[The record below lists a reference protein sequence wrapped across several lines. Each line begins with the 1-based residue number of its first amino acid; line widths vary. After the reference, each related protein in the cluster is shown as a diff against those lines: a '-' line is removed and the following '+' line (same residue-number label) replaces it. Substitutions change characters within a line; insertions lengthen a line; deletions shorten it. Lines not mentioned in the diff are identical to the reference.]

1 MLVEFLLRFVF
12 VSVFFFLLSCFNFFV
27 CAFVCI
33 ILCVEEVRIPGC
45 LYADLMT
52 LLFLAYHY
60 LLNCMLQMTSTQ
72 PVPPPPPP
80 PQPTDLML
88 KALQQQQMIEAEKQR
103 EAQQKVIA
111 FLFKKK

>member
-1 MLVEFLLRFVF
+1 M
-12 VSVFFFLLSCFNFFV
+12 
-27 CAFVCI
+27 CI

-52 LLFLAYHY
+52 FLFLAYHY

-72 PVPPPPPP
+72 PVPPPPPPP

-111 FLFKKK
+111 FLF